1 MSSAQTTIPSPAE
14 GQDLATVPMKF
25 EVTRIPVTDFERAKA
40 FYQRLGWKLDID
52 HYFTEQVR
60 AVQFTPPGSPA
71 SIQFGPAGADRLQG
85 LLLIVEDVEAARNEL
100 VERGVKVGEIF
111 HGLPGQEP
119 EPGPDPE
126 RRSYVS
132 QAILSDPDGNVWVLQ
147 EVTERIPGRV

>member
-1 MSSAQTTIPSPAE
+1 MSSTQVSSDAAANAS
-14 GQDLATVPMKF
+14 GATGFPMAF
-25 EVTRIPVTDFERAKA
+25 EVTTLPVADVDRAKA
-40 FYQRLGWKLDID
+40 FYQGLGWRFDID
-52 HYFTEQVR
+52 FKPTKDTR
-60 AVQFTPPGSPA
+60 GVQFTPPGSPA

-100 VERGVKVGEIF
+100 IERGVEVGEIF

-119 EPGPDPE
+119 EPGRDPE
-126 RRSYVS
+126 GRSYVS